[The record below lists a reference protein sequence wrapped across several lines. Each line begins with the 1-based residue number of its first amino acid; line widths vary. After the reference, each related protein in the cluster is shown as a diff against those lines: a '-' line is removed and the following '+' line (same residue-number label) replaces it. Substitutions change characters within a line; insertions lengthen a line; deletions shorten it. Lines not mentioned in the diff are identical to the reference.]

1 MCIYSNFSQP
11 GVRLNPELLR
21 SYAVKN
27 PKTMTEDTPKTL
39 NKKRKQLI
47 SGFLKGDE
55 TSFPQRHARLFD
67 EYFCE
72 CFEKSTVGPKMNIAK
87 KPYAIVALG
96 GYGRKEQCIFS
107 DVDLLFLFKKRVPDE
122 AEDLVREVVYPLW
135 DLGLDVGHSTL
146 AISECIRLAG
156 EDFEVLTSLLDS
168 RFICGMSNLYSDLME
183 GLQKRIIRS
192 RSERII
198 SMLVENSRERHRHFG
213 DSTYLLEPNIKEGQ
227 GGLRDYHTILW
238 IAKISSGLRQP
249 RDLKYEGY
257 LSQEEFSELTSAL
270 SFIWDIRNRLHHMA
284 GRKCDQ
290 LHFEYQTRLARSYK
304 MNRPNGL
311 KPVERFLG
319 RLHSQMELIKQHHLM
334 FFAELGYL
342 DKQKRGRRIIQKRTT
357 LNGLIVARNMLTF
370 TSSKAILDSP
380 ALLIEIFKESA
391 GLGIPLSAE
400 ARRLVR
406 EFSYLVDDRFRSS
419 GNVVKALE
427 HILVTPAPEFNVLG
441 EMLNTG
447 FLSALIPEVTNI
459 VNRIQYDE
467 YHLYPVAKHSLATV
481 QTIKKFGTNQNSQWD
496 QFYSDLYK
504 ELARQKKVLLWAALL
519 HDIGKGDPRKGH
531 AGRGAKITRTILKR
545 FGYGPNDI
553 EAIAFLV
560 KEHLFLVKI
569 ATRRDINDEGTAVLC
584 ARRIKDTKLLK
595 MLYLLTVADSI
606 STGPKAWNDW
616 TEVLLRDLFF
626 KVLATLEKGELASS
640 KAIEQVERKKKEVL
654 SLLPTPE
661 AVIETENLFQSMS
674 PRYLLYADTQDILD
688 HIELYSRLGD
698 NEFIWSIAQEDSS
711 DTRKVTICGKDRPGL
726 FSRISGVFTLNNLN
740 ILDARI
746 YTWRNN
752 IALDIFR
759 VTPPQ
764 DRIFE
769 DERWSKAEG
778 NLKAALTGTLD
789 LADALKEKK
798 ALFRGIKSHGE
809 NRPNRVKIDN
819 EISNFF
825 TIIEVFSYDFPGLLF
840 SITDVLYKNGLD
852 IWIAKISTKVDQV
865 VDVFYVRDIDG
876 QKIDSPEKV
885 SQIKAA
891 IEEIVSN
898 GGHV

>member
-1 MCIYSNFSQP
+1 MAEHP
-11 GVRLNPELLR
+11 L
-21 SYAVKN
+21 
-27 PKTMTEDTPKTL
+27 KTL
-39 NKKRKQLI
+39 DKKRKQLI
-47 SGFLKGDE
+47 ARFLKGAE
-55 TSFPQRHARLFD
+55 TGFPQRHAQIFD

-72 CFEKSTVGPKMNIAK
+72 CFETSLVGPKMNIARN
-87 KPYAIVALG
+87 PYAIVALG
-96 GYGRKEQCIFS
+96 GYGRKEQCVFS

-146 AISECIRLAG
+146 SIAESIGLAG

-168 RFICGMSNLYSDLME
+168 RFICGMSILYSDLME
-183 GLQKRIIRS
+183 GLQKKTIRS
-192 RSERII
+192 RSKRIV
-198 SMLVENSRERHRHFG
+198 SMLVENNRERHRHFG

-238 IAKISSGLRQP
+238 IARIRSGLRQL
-249 RDLKYEGY
+249 RDLEYEGY
-257 LSQEEFSELTSAL
+257 FSQGEFAELTRAL
-270 SFIWDIRNRLHHMA
+270 SFVWDVRNRLHHMA

-304 MNRPNGL
+304 INRASGL

-319 RLHSQMELIKQHHLM
+319 QLHSRMELIKQHHLM
-334 FFAELGYL
+334 FLAELGYL
-342 DKQKRGRRIIQKRTT
+342 DKHKQGRRIIQKRTSVKGLT
-357 LNGLIVARNMLTF
+357 VIRNLLNF
-370 TSSKAILDSP
+370 TSPKAVIDSP
-380 ALLIEIFKESA
+380 TLLIEIFKESA
-391 GLGIPLSAE
+391 TLGIPLNAE
-400 ARRLVR
+400 ARRLVK

-419 GNVVKALE
+419 EYVVKALE
-427 HILVTPAPEFNVLG
+427 HILITPAPEFNVLS

-447 FLSALIPEVTNI
+447 FLGALIPDVTNI

-481 QTIKKFGTNQNSQWD
+481 QTIKKFGAHQDSQWD
-496 QFYSDLYK
+496 LFYGDLYR
-504 ELARQKKVLLWAALL
+504 ELSRKKKVLCWAALL

-531 AGRGAKITRTILKR
+531 AGRGAEIARAIIKK
-545 FGYGPNDI
+545 FGYGPDI
-553 EAIAFLV
+553 MDTIAFLV

-569 ATRRDINDEGTAVLC
+569 ATRRDINDEETAIYC
-584 ARRIKDTKLLK
+584 ARRIKDPRLLK

-626 KVLATLEKGELASS
+626 KILATLEKGELASS
-640 KAIEQVERKKKEVL
+640 KTIEQVERKKKEVL

-661 AVIETENLFQSMS
+661 AMIETEKLFQSMS
-674 PRYLLYADTQDILD
+674 PRYLLYADTREILD

-698 NEFIWSIAQEDSS
+698 NEFVWSIAQEDSS
-711 DTRKVTICGKDRPGL
+711 DTRTVTVCAKDRPGL

-740 ILDARI
+740 ILDAQV

-752 IALDIFR
+752 VALDIFR

-769 DERWSKAEG
+769 DERWSKAES
-778 NLKAALTGTLD
+778 NLKAALIGTLD
-789 LADALKEKK
+789 LADALREKK
-798 ALFRGIKSHGE
+798 ALSREVPRHGE
-809 NRPNRVKIDN
+809 NRPDRVKIDN
-819 EISNFF
+819 QISKFF
-825 TIIEVFSYDFPGLLF
+825 TIVEVFSYDFPGLLF

-852 IWIAKISTKVDQV
+852 VWIAKISTKVDQV

-876 QKIDSPEKV
+876 QKIESREKI
-885 SQIKAA
+885 SQIKSD
-891 IEEIVSN
+891 IEKIVSKD
-898 GGHV
+898 VDD